1 MLTHTAAAQRVR
13 AFAVVITMYVV
24 STPFR
29 MNKSFCGNKS
39 IRDLLLSQVR
49 QCRLL
54 PQSN

>member
-1 MLTHTAAAQRVR
+1 MLTHTAAAQPVR
-13 AFAVVITMYVV
+13 AFAVVITMYIV

-54 PQSN
+54 P